1 MCKKQKI
8 VSPSNQWLERCKL
21 SMIAPPM
28 FSCLATDD
36 DEGEGEG
43 GDGEGDSDSC
53 FVRLLAE
60 IDGGVT
66 RPGQTVTAA
75 AAMAA
80 ERTPETQR
88 ARGFC
93 ITHRL
98 NILRFHM
105 E

>member
-1 MCKKQKI
+1 MTTKAKAK
-8 VSPSNQWLERCKL
+8 EA
-21 SMIAPPM
+21 M
-28 FSCLATDD
+28 
-36 DEGEGEG
+36 
-43 GDGEGDSDSC
+43 DGEGDSDSC

-75 AAMAA
+75 AAAAMAA

-98 NILRFHM
+98 NILRFLN